1 MAFWDDIGRNVSNF
15 FGGIFGGNKKKE
27 EEERRQNNAP
37 RPSSS
42 RPTLQVQNAPQNSQQ
57 KLEVRKPKNI
67 FDANGGLSNNLKI
80 GTAQP
85 QKKLVVQDN
94 RSNQQKELDRL
105 YKENI
110 DKAREEVKRQ
120 DEASAPKD
128 LFGKFWR
135 WTGADGS
142 RESAKNRAETLARNR
157 ASTQYQDKY
166 GWNKDKEVINYG
178 KKTSQIAQ
186 QGSKRQQDRTENTK
200 KTIDVV
206 RYIPGAG
213 IGELGANLVRGNF
226 SGSKEADDT
235 LLREQM
241 DLTQAEVN
249 SLSPEDRSKYLTL
262 AKGGLGAGVLD
273 FVGLGAGSVAKSA
286 AKGGLKQSIK
296 MGAKANL
303 RNVAREAATKEGAKM
318 LAKNLAIGGTVGA
331 GISGGGAKVMGAD
344 DEAALEAASRGFF
357 GGMLGAG
364 ASSPLDLATTSLAR
378 SRNAKNSVRNAV
390 SVGDAATNVDAAKKT
405 AIKVQQP
412 REIEVSD
419 AGGEMTSIPVR
430 ENNTPRTPIKE
441 VSGDTPG
448 VNQVEVPT
456 AQERATE
463 RFENQPRVRPDRRVD
478 GFTDEAT
485 DYSGGFTRAE
495 WDKELGDIKFA
506 YANGDLTGDQYKA
519 AYDELMTITPVDNV
533 RGMDIPREKAAKNIE
548 VKQVQ
553 DIPVVD
559 KTEVP
564 VGLPETPGTIR
575 ATVASDPNAAKTAQ
589 AARQTVSLPPEV
601 QNVLDN
607 PRKFSKA
614 QVAAA
619 RNQRKLARQM
629 AKTQEQTAEALARID
644 AVSPAAQ
651 SGQGFVPTGEFG
663 KSVNG
668 GAYQKASRAAEM
680 AQAVE
685 ETANLAPGSVI
696 QTARANQSE
705 TGGFNRRDIRN
716 IAALFETKRLERGSP
731 EWQEARQILKE
742 DGTIWGQTG
751 ALRNYTMRRNASSDE
766 LISRF
771 ESKIYRLADDP
782 SKIDSKLFDE
792 VDAAETNFVETRDA
806 AMRAYN
812 QFEANPTSANAKAY
826 HAAQD
831 AADKA
836 DATAKQVEYTVAQKA
851 LKGNKDIQQA
861 RELEKMAQSADMYQM
876 DAVDASMLSGT
887 GTFVRNFVNAGV
899 SGLEETMFGKVGA
912 RIASLTPNARKNDIK
927 VGGGGIVRGFG
938 KGAQNV
944 VDASKARAGAA
955 GKNPLEHLKNWA
967 TTGNQLGDSI
977 IDANASRST
986 LDHYTQ
992 MLKNEGYKGREL
1004 RDRASVMARQDPN
1017 NVRDMYNQAAR
1028 VAAGLGNGVTRNNKI
1043 ETLIKN
1049 VISDGI
1055 SGGNPNAAT
1064 ENMAKL
1070 ITRLTVGFPTAIGRS
1085 VVEGGK
1091 RFTLGAPTF
1100 IRAMATKD
1108 PQQRALLVKE
1118 GIKQAG
1124 AGGLVVPPMFYALGA
1139 SGAITGSYP
1148 DSQEER
1154 DRWEREG
1161 ITENSIK
1168 IGDDYYQLPAYLG
1181 SWAIPGLFYASLG
1194 RNGGDWGAAASDV
1207 AKAAPDLLPT
1217 GGIDS
1222 VLDVVNGR
1230 KDIGKYMS
1238 QLIPSA
1244 VRASTPAGALLN
1256 QLAKSLD
1263 PTQND
1268 TNSGDVMADTVA
1280 KIMSGIPVAS
1290 NFLPD
1295 KTDSEGNVLS
1305 NPDPFALAL
1314 GARSTEQEAGVQQTE
1329 ALNAQTNSYI
1339 QEMNDLGV
1347 FNDPNLKAVITD
1359 TDDKKIYQDVLAG
1372 KQVNPGDLEKLQ
1384 KAMTKGVEL
1393 SGTDTA
1399 YLEREQYDTN
1409 IAVLKM
1415 KRQLAAADP
1424 TVKPSSLEKL
1434 DVAIKRGEIYRDN
1447 EIPYEL
1453 IEGYQDTS
1461 LTEWRNM
1468 GDPESE
1474 DYDPERYQQLW
1485 AIDELMTEAGV
1496 SYKSGSLEKQ
1506 KYYSK
1511 TSGSGRGGRGR
1522 GGSRAFSAD
1531 FGKLGEL
1538 RGAPSVQA
1546 YDTIERQ
1553 SGSVPVIQ
1561 RQRPNIVHKIGFSG

>member
-1 MAFWDDIGRNVSNF
+1 MAFWDDIGRNVGNF
-15 FGGIFGGNKKKE
+15 FGGIFGGNKKEE

-42 RPTLQVQNAPQNSQQ
+42 RPTLQVQNAPQNNVQQ
-57 KLEVRKPKNI
+57 KLEVQKPKNI

-80 GTAQP
+80 GTVQP

-94 RSNQQKELDRL
+94 RSDQQKKLDEL
-105 YKENI
+105 YKANI

-120 DEASAPKD
+120 DDASAPKD
-128 LFGKFWR
+128 FFGKFWR

-142 RESAKNRAETLARNR
+142 RESAETRAETLARNR
-157 ASTQYQDKY
+157 ATQQYQDKH
-166 GWNKDKEVINYG
+166 GWNADKEVINYG

-186 QGSKRQQDRTENTK
+186 DASKRQQDRIENTK
-200 KTIDVV
+200 KTIDVI

-213 IGELGANLVRGNF
+213 LGELGANAIRGNF

-249 SLSPEDRSKYLTL
+249 SLSPEDRSKYLAF

-273 FVGLGAGSVAKSA
+273 LVGLGAGSVAKSA

-296 MGAKANL
+296 MGAKTNL

-318 LAKNLAIGGTVGA
+318 VARNLAVGGVAGA

-344 DEAALEAASRGFF
+344 DEAALEAATRGFF

-419 AGGEMTSIPVR
+419 ASGEMTNIPVR
-430 ENNTPRTPIKE
+430 DDNTKPVPIKE

-448 VNQVEVPT
+448 VNQVKVPT
-456 AQERATE
+456 AEEKIAQRINE
-463 RFENQPRVRPDRRVD
+463 QPSANPDRRIE
-478 GFTDEAT
+478 GITPYNTGNTGE
-485 DYSGGFTRAE
+485 FTRAE
-495 WDKELGDIKFA
+495 INAEKLALEEALKNGEIDRNA
-506 YANGDLTGDQYKA
+506 YLAANETLSQLRA
-519 AYDELMTITPVDNV
+519 VDDPSPE
-533 RGMDIPREKAAKNIE
+533 GAKIE

-589 AARQTVSLPPEV
+589 AARQAVSLPPEV
-601 QNVLDN
+601 QAVLDN

-644 AVSPAAQ
+644 AASPAAQ

-668 GAYQKASRAAEM
+668 GAYQKANRAAEM

-899 SGLEETMFGKVGA
+899 SGVEEGMFGKVGA
-912 RIASLTPNARKNDIK
+912 RISSAITKQD
-927 VGGGGIVRGFG
+927 VGGGFGRGSVPGF
-938 KGAQNV
+938 KQGAQNV

-992 MLKNEGYKGREL
+992 MLKDEGYKGREL

-1017 NVRDMYNQAAR
+1017 NVNEMYNQAAR

-1064 ENMAKL
+1064 ENVAKL

-1085 VVEGGK
+1085 VVEGTK

-1108 PQQRALLVKE
+1108 PQQRALLIKE

-1124 AGGLVVPPMFYALGA
+1124 SGGLVVPPMFYALGA

-1268 TNSGDVMADTVA
+1268 TNSGDVMADAVA
-1280 KIMSGIPVAS
+1280 KIMSGVPLLS
-1290 NFLPD
+1290 NVLPD
-1295 KTDSEGNVLS
+1295 KTDSEGNVLT
-1305 NPDPFALAL
+1305 NPDPFALGL

-1384 KAMTKGVEL
+1384 KAMVKGVEAD
-1393 SGTDTA
+1393 SDVTA

-1409 IAVLKM
+1409 LAVLNM
-1415 KRQLAAADP
+1415 KRQLMLADP
-1424 TVKPSSLEKL
+1424 TVKPSSVKNLEEN
-1434 DVAIKRGEIYRDN
+1434 IRRGEIYRDN

-1453 IEGYQDTS
+1453 IEMYRNGEDSIS

-1474 DYDPERYQQLW
+1474 DYNPELYQQLW
-1485 AIDELMTEAGV
+1485 ALDEMMAKAGV
-1496 SYKSGSLEKQ
+1496 SYGKGSGEKQ
-1506 KYYSK
+1506 KYYAK
-1511 TSGSGRGGRGR
+1511 KAGSGSGGRGR

-1531 FGKLGEL
+1531 FGKLGEAK
-1538 RGAPSVQA
+1538 GAPSVQA
-1546 YDTIERQ
+1546 YETIERQ

>member
-1 MAFWDDIGRNVSNF
+1 MAFWDDIRRNVGNF
-15 FGGIFGGNKKKE
+15 FGGLFGGNKKEE

-42 RPTLQVQNAPQNSQQ
+42 RPTIQLQNAPQNNFQQ
-57 KLEVRKPKNI
+57 KLEVQKPKNI
-67 FDANGGLSNNLKI
+67 FDANDGLSNNLKI
-80 GTAQP
+80 GTIQP
-85 QKKLVVQDN
+85 QKKLVIQDN
-94 RSNQQKELDRL
+94 RSDQQKKLDEL
-105 YKENI
+105 YKANL
-110 DKAREEVKRQ
+110 DKAREEIKRQ
-120 DEASAPKD
+120 SEASAPKD
-128 LFGKFWR
+128 FFGKFWR
-135 WTGADGS
+135 WIGADGS
-142 RESAKNRAETLARNR
+142 RESAENRAKILARIR

-166 GWNKDKEVINYG
+166 GWNKDKEVLKYVE
-178 KKTSQIAQ
+178 KTRQIAR
-186 QGSKRQQDRTENTK
+186 QGSDNARKRIEDTK
-200 KTIDVV
+200 KTINAI

-213 IGELGANLVRGNF
+213 IGELGANLIRGNF

-241 DLTQAEVN
+241 DLTQAEIN
-249 SLSPEDRSKYLTL
+249 SLSPEDRSKYLAF
-262 AKGGLGAGVLD
+262 AKGGLSAGVLD
-273 FVGLGAGSVAKSA
+273 FAGLGTGSLAKNLVR
-286 AKGGLKQSIK
+286 GGFNNAIK
-296 MGAKANL
+296 MGAKTNV
-303 RNVAREAATKEGAKM
+303 RNVARDIATKQGLKTIGT
-318 LAKNLAIGGTVGA
+318 NLSVGGLSGSA
-331 GISGGGAKVMGAD
+331 ISGGGAKLLGAD
-344 DEAALEAASRGFF
+344 DEAALEAAGRGFLS
-357 GGMLGAG
+357 GMLGAG
-364 ASSPLDLATTSLAR
+364 VSSPLDVAVTSLAR
-378 SRNAKNSVRNAV
+378 GRNGRNNVRNAIT
-390 SVGDAATNVDAAKKT
+390 VGDAVTNVDAAKKT
-405 AIKVQQP
+405 AIRVQQP
-412 REIEVSD
+412 RDIEVSD
-419 AGGEMTSIPVR
+419 ASGETTNIPVR
-430 ENNTPRTPIKE
+430 KNNTPRTPIRE

-448 VNQVEVPT
+448 VNQVKVPT
-456 AQERATE
+456 AEEKIAQRINE
-463 RFENQPRVRPDRRVD
+463 QPLAKPDKRIEGVTPYNT
-478 GFTDEAT
+478 GNTGE
-485 DYSGGFTRAE
+485 FTRAE
-495 WDKELGDIKFA
+495 INAEKSALEDALKNGEIDRNA
-506 YANGDLTGDQYKA
+506 YLAANETLSQLRAIDDPAPEG
-519 AYDELMTITPVDNV
+519 
-533 RGMDIPREKAAKNIE
+533 AKIE
-548 VKQVQ
+548 VKKVQ

-564 VGLPETPGTIR
+564 VGLPEVPGTVR
-575 ATVASDPNAAKTAQ
+575 ATALTDPNAARTAQ

-601 QNVLDN
+601 QAVLDN

-629 AKTQEQTAEALARID
+629 AKTQEQTAEALARIE
-644 AVSPAAQ
+644 AASPAAQ

-668 GAYQKASRAAEM
+668 GAYQKANRAAEM

-685 ETANLAPGSVI
+685 ETANLSPGSVI

-716 IAALFETKRLERGSP
+716 IKALFETKRLERGTP

-751 ALRNYTMRRNASSDE
+751 ALRNYTMRRNASADE

-792 VDAAETNFVETRDA
+792 VDAAETNFVEARDA

-851 LKGNKDIQQA
+851 LKGNKDIQQV

-955 GKNPLEHLKNWA
+955 GKNPLEHLKNWS

-1017 NVRDMYNQAAR
+1017 NVNEMYTQAAR

-1055 SGGNPNAAT
+1055 SGHNPNAVT
-1064 ENMAKL
+1064 ENVAKL

-1091 RFTLGAPTF
+1091 RFALGTPTF

-1124 AGGLVVPPMFYALGA
+1124 AGGLVIPPMFYALGA

-1256 QLAKSLD
+1256 QLAKSFD
-1263 PTQND
+1263 PTKND
-1268 TNSGDVMADTVA
+1268 TNTGDVTADIVS
-1280 KIMSGIPVAS
+1280 KIMSGVPGLSNMVA
-1290 NFLPD
+1290 D
-1295 KTDSEGNVLS
+1295 KTDSEGNVLR
-1305 NPDPFALAL
+1305 NADPFALAL
-1314 GARSTEQEAGVQQTE
+1314 GAASTEQEAGVQQTE

-1339 QEMNDLGV
+1339 QEMNDMGV
-1347 FNDPNLKAVITD
+1347 FSDPNLKAVITD
-1359 TDDKKIYQDVLAG
+1359 TDDKKIYQDILAG

-1409 IAVLKM
+1409 LAVLRM
-1415 KRQLAAADP
+1415 KRQLAASDP

-1434 DVAIKRGEIYRDN
+1434 DIAIKRGEIYRDN
-1447 EIPYEL
+1447 EIPYDM
-1453 IEGYQDTS
+1453 IKAYQDTS

-1468 GDPESE
+1468 GNPESE
-1474 DYDPERYQQLW
+1474 DYNPELYQQLW
-1485 AIDELMTEAGV
+1485 ALDEMMAKAGV
-1496 SYKSGSLEKQ
+1496 SYGKGSGEKQ
-1506 KYYSK
+1506 KYYAK
-1511 TSGSGRGGRGR
+1511 KAGSGGGGRSR

-1531 FGKLGEL
+1531 FGRLGETK
-1538 RGAPSVQA
+1538 GAPSVQA
-1546 YDTIERQ
+1546 YETIERQ

>member
-1 MAFWDDIGRNVSNF
+1 MAFWDDIGRNVGNF
-15 FGGIFGGNKKKE
+15 FGGIFGGNKKDEK
-27 EEERRQNNAP
+27 EERRQSAP

-42 RPTLQVQNAPQNSQQ
+42 RPTLQVQSAPQNQQ
-57 KLEVRKPKNI
+57 KLQVQKPKNI

-80 GTAQP
+80 GVAQP
-85 QKKLVVQDN
+85 TQKKLVVQDN
-94 RSNQQKELDRL
+94 RSNQEKELEKL
-105 YKENI
+105 YQANI
-110 DKAREEVKRQ
+110 DEAREEAKRQ
-120 DEASAPKD
+120 SDASAPKD
-128 LFGKFWR
+128 FFGKFWR
-135 WTGADGS
+135 WTGADG
-142 RESAKNRAETLARNR
+142 NRDATENQAEITARNR
-157 ASTQYQDKY
+157 ATQQYQDKY
-166 GWNKDKEVINYG
+166 GWNKDKDVLRYG
-178 KKTSQIAQ
+178 ERTSQIAQ
-186 QGSKRQQDRTENTK
+186 DASKRSQDRIEDTK
-200 KTIDVV
+200 KTIDVI

-213 IGELGANLVRGNF
+213 IGELGANAIRGNF
-226 SGSKEADDT
+226 SGSKESDDT

-249 SLSPEDRSKYLTL
+249 SLSPEDRSKYLTF

-286 AKGGLKQSIK
+286 AKGGVKNAIK
-296 MGAKANL
+296 MGAKTNL
-303 RNVAREAATKEGAKM
+303 RTVGREAATKEGAKM
-318 LAKNLAIGGTVGA
+318 IARNLAVGGAAGA

-364 ASSPLDLATTSLAR
+364 ASSPLDLAATSLAR
-378 SRNAKNSVRNAV
+378 NRNAKNSVRNAV

-419 AGGEMTSIPVR
+419 ASGEMVNVPVR
-430 ENNTPRTPIKE
+430 DENTKPVPIKE

-448 VNQVEVPT
+448 VNQVKIPT
-456 AQERATE
+456 AEEKIAQRINE
-463 RFENQPRVRPDRRVD
+463 QPSANPDKRIEGVTPYNT
-478 GFTDEAT
+478 GNTGE
-485 DYSGGFTRAE
+485 FTRAE
-495 WDKELGDIKFA
+495 INAEKLALESALKNGEIDRNA
-506 YANGDLTGDQYKA
+506 YLAANESLSQLRA
-519 AYDELMTITPVDNV
+519 VDDPAPE
-533 RGMDIPREKAAKNIE
+533 GAKIE

-564 VGLPETPGTIR
+564 VGLPEAPGTIR
-575 ATVASDPNAAKTAQ
+575 ATVSTSPNAAKSAQ
-589 AARQTVSLPPEV
+589 VARQNISLPPEV
-601 QNVLDN
+601 QAVLDS
-607 PRKFSKA
+607 PKKFSKA

-619 RNQRKLARQM
+619 RNQRKLAMQM
-629 AKTQEQTAEALARID
+629 AKTQEQTAEALARIES
-644 AVSPAAQ
+644 ASPAAQ
-651 SGQGFVPTGEFG
+651 SSEGFVPTGEFG

-668 GAYQKASRAAEM
+668 GAYQKTSRASEM
-680 AQAVE
+680 QAAVQ
-685 ETANLAPGSVI
+685 ETANLSPGEVI
-696 QTARANQSE
+696 RSARETAAQNG
-705 TGGFNRRDIRN
+705 GGFNRRDIRN

-742 DGTIWGQTG
+742 DGTNWGQAG

-766 LISRF
+766 LISRY

-782 SKIDSKLFDE
+782 SKIDSALFDQ

-806 AMRAYN
+806 AMRLYN

-836 DATAKQVEYTVAQKA
+836 DVAAKQVEYTVAAKA

-899 SGLEETMFGKVGA
+899 SGVEEGMFGKVGA
-912 RIASLTPNARKNDIK
+912 RISSALTKQD
-927 VGGGGIVRGFG
+927 VGGGFGRGSVPGFK
-938 KGAQNV
+938 KGAANV

-955 GKNPLEHLKNWA
+955 GKNPVEHLKNWA

-977 IDANASRST
+977 IDANSARST
-986 LDHYTQ
+986 LDHYTH
-992 MLKNEGYKGREL
+992 MLKSEGYKGREL

-1017 NVRDMYNQAAR
+1017 NVSDMYNQAAR
-1028 VAAGLGNGVTRNNKI
+1028 VAAGLGSGITRNNKI
-1043 ETLIKN
+1043 ETLVKN

-1055 SGGNPNAAT
+1055 SGGNPNAVT
-1064 ENMAKL
+1064 ENVAKL
-1070 ITRLTVGFPTAIGRS
+1070 VTRLTLGFPTAIGRS
-1085 VVEGGK
+1085 VVEGAK

-1100 IRAMATKD
+1100 IRAAATKD
-1108 PQQRALLVKE
+1108 PQQRALLIKE

-1124 AGGLVVPPMFYALGA
+1124 TGGLVVPPMFYALGA

-1181 SWAIPGLFYASLG
+1181 SWAIPGLFYAGLG
-1194 RNGGDWGAAASDV
+1194 RNGGDWAAAASDV

-1222 VLDVVNGR
+1222 VLDVINGR
-1230 KDIGKYMS
+1230 KPIDKYLS

-1268 TNSGDVMADTVA
+1268 TNSGDLMADTVS
-1280 KIMSGIPVAS
+1280 KIMSGIPIVS
-1290 NFLPD
+1290 NALPD
-1295 KTDSEGNVLS
+1295 KTDSEGNVLR
-1305 NPDPFALAL
+1305 NADPFALAL
-1314 GARSTEQEAGVQQTE
+1314 GAASTEQEAGVQQTE
-1329 ALNAQTNSYI
+1329 ALNAQTNSYV
-1339 QEMNDLGV
+1339 QEMNDMGV
-1347 FNDPNLKAVITD
+1347 FTDPNLKAVITD

-1384 KAMTKGVEL
+1384 KAMTKGVEAD
-1393 SGTDTA
+1393 SDVTA

-1409 IAVLKM
+1409 LAVLNM
-1415 KRQLAAADP
+1415 KRQLMLADP
-1424 TVKPSSLEKL
+1424 TVKPSSVKNLEEN
-1434 DVAIKRGEIYRDN
+1434 IKRGEIYRDN

-1453 IEGYQDTS
+1453 IEMYRNGEDSIS
-1461 LTEWRNM
+1461 LTEWRDM

-1474 DYDPERYQQLW
+1474 DYNPELYQQLW
-1485 AIDELMTEAGV
+1485 ALDELMAESEV
-1496 SYKSGSLEKQ
+1496 SYGKGSGKKQ
-1506 KYYSK
+1506 KYYAKKSG
-1511 TSGSGRGGRGR
+1511 SGGSGRGG
-1522 GGSRAFSAD
+1522 SKAFSSE
-1531 FGKLGEL
+1531 FGKLGEIN
-1538 RGAPSVQA
+1538 GAPSVQA

>member
-1 MAFWDDIGRNVSNF
+1 MAFWDDIGRNVGNF
-15 FGGIFGGNKKKE
+15 FGGIFGGNDKKKE
-27 EEERRQNNAP
+27 EERQNNFN

-42 RPTLQVQNAPQNSQQ
+42 RPTLQVQNAPQNQP
-57 KLEVRKPKNI
+57 KLEVQKPKNL
-67 FDANGGLSNNLKI
+67 FDTQTGISSNLKI
-80 GTAQP
+80 GTNNHP
-85 QKKLVVQDN
+85 QNKLVVQDN
-94 RSNQQKELDRL
+94 RSEQKKELDRL
-105 YKENI
+105 YQANLA
-110 DKAREEVKRQ
+110 KAQEDAKRQ

-128 LFGKFWR
+128 FFGKFWR

-142 RESAKNRAETLARNR
+142 RDATKTAAETMARNR
-157 ASTQYQDKY
+157 AAQQYQDKH
-166 GWNKDKEVINYG
+166 GWNADKEVINYTKG
-178 KKTSQIAQ
+178 TSKIAQ
-186 QGSKRQQDRTENTK
+186 DASKRSQDRIENTK
-200 KTIDVV
+200 KTIDVI

-213 IGELGANLVRGNF
+213 LGELGANAIRGNF

-249 SLSPEDRSKYLTL
+249 SLSPEDRGKYLAF

-273 FVGLGAGSVAKSA
+273 LVGLGAGSVAKSA
-286 AKGGLKQSIK
+286 AKGGVKQAIK
-296 MGAKANL
+296 MGARTNL
-303 RNVAREAATKEGAKM
+303 RNVAREAASKEGAKM
-318 LAKNLAIGGTVGA
+318 IAKNLAVGGVAGA
-331 GISGGGAKVMGAD
+331 GISGGGAKLMGAD
-344 DEAALEAASRGFF
+344 DQAALEAAGRGFL

-378 SRNAKNSVRNAV
+378 TRNAKNSVRNALE
-390 SVGDAATNVDAAKKT
+390 VGDAATNIDAAKKT

-412 REIEVSD
+412 REIDVTD
-419 AGGEMTSIPVR
+419 ASGEMTNIPVR
-430 ENNTPRTPIKE
+430 DNNTKPTPIKE
-441 VSGDTPG
+441 VGGDTPG
-448 VNQVEVPT
+448 VNQIKVPT
-456 AQERATE
+456 AEEKIAQRL
-463 RFENQPRVRPDRRVD
+463 NDQPSANPDKRIEGIVPYNTGNTGD
-478 GFTDEAT
+478 
-485 DYSGGFTRAE
+485 FTRAE
-495 WDKELGDIKFA
+495 IQAEKDALEVALKNGEINRDA
-506 YANGDLTGDQYKA
+506 YLAANEQLSQLRAIDDPTPEGTK
-519 AYDELMTITPVDNV
+519 IT
-533 RGMDIPREKAAKNIE
+533 

-564 VGLPETPGTIR
+564 VGLPETPGTVR
-575 ATVASDPNAAKTAQ
+575 ATVSSSPNAAKTAQ
-589 AARQTVSLPPEV
+589 AARRQVVLPPET
-601 QNVLDN
+601 QAVLDN

-619 RNQRKLARQM
+619 RNQRKLAMQM
-629 AKTQEQTAEALARID
+629 AKTQEQTAEALARIES
-644 AVSPAAQ
+644 ASPAAQ
-651 SGQGFVPTGEFG
+651 TGEGFVPTGEFG

-668 GAYQKASRAAEM
+668 GAYQKVSRSAEM
-680 AQAVE
+680 AKAVE
-685 ETANLAPGSVI
+685 ETANLSPGDVL
-696 QTARANQSE
+696 QTARANASQNG
-705 TGGFNRRDIRN
+705 GGFNRRDIRN
-716 IAALFETKRLERGSP
+716 IAALFETKRLQRGTP
-731 EWQEARQILKE
+731 EWNEARQILKE
-742 DGTIWGQTG
+742 DGTNWGQAG

-771 ESKIYRLADDP
+771 ESKLYRLADDP
-782 SKIDSKLFDE
+782 SKIDSKLFDQ

-806 AMRAYN
+806 ATRAYN
-812 QFEANPTSANAKAY
+812 AFTQNPTNANAKAY

-836 DATAKQVEYTVAQKA
+836 DVAAKQVEYTVANQA

-887 GTFVRNFVNAGV
+887 GTFVRNFVNASVGGIEE
-899 SGLEETMFGKVGA
+899 GLFGKTGA
-912 RIASLTPNARKNDIK
+912 RVSSLITKQD
-927 VGGGGIVRGFG
+927 VGGGAGRGTMSGFK
-938 KGAQNV
+938 KGAANV
-944 VDASKARAGAA
+944 VDASKARARAA
-955 GKNPLEHLKNWA
+955 GKNPIEHLKNWA
-967 TTGNQLGDSI
+967 TTGNQLGDSV
-977 IDANASRST
+977 IDSQATRST
-986 LDHYTQ
+986 LDHYTH
-992 MLKNEGYKGREL
+992 MLKSEGYRGREL

-1017 NVRDMYNQAAR
+1017 NVGEMYSQAAR
-1028 VAAGLGNGVTRNNKI
+1028 VAAGLGSGVTRNNKI
-1043 ETLIKN
+1043 ETLVKN

-1055 SGGNPNAAT
+1055 SGGNPNKYT
-1064 ENMAKL
+1064 ENFAKL
-1070 ITRLTVGFPTAIGRS
+1070 ITRLTLGFPTAIGRS

-1108 PQQRALLVKE
+1108 PQQRAILVKE

-1124 AGGLVVPPMFYALGA
+1124 TGGLVIPPMFYALGA

-1168 IGDDYYQLPAYLG
+1168 IGNDYYQLPAYLG
-1181 SWAIPGLFYASLG
+1181 SWAVPGLFYASLG

-1244 VRASTPAGALLN
+1244 VRASTPGGALLN

-1263 PTQND
+1263 PTKND
-1268 TNSGDVMADTVA
+1268 TNTGDLMADTVS
-1280 KIMSGIPVAS
+1280 KIMSGIPVLS
-1290 NFLPD
+1290 NFVPD
-1295 KTDSEGNVLS
+1295 KTDSEGNVLT
-1305 NPDPFALAL
+1305 NPDPLAL
-1314 GARSTEQEAGVQQTE
+1314 GFGAASTEQEAGVQQTQ
-1329 ALNAQTNSYI
+1329 ALNEQTNSYI
-1339 QEMNDLGV
+1339 QEMADLGA
-1347 FNDPNLKAVITD
+1347 FSDPNLKAVLTD
-1359 TDDKKIYQDVLAG
+1359 TDDKKIYQSILAG

-1384 KAMTKGVEL
+1384 KAMTKGVSSE
-1393 SGTDTA
+1393 GTDTA

-1409 IAVLKM
+1409 LAVLNM
-1415 KRQLAAADP
+1415 KRQLMAADP
-1424 TVKPSSLEKL
+1424 TVRPSSLEKL

-1447 EIPYEL
+1447 EIPYEV
-1453 IEGYQDTS
+1453 IKSYQDTS
-1461 LTEWRNM
+1461 LTEWRDM
-1468 GDPESE
+1468 GDPES
-1474 DYDPERYQQLW
+1474 DAYDPEQYQMLW
-1485 AIDELMTEAGV
+1485 AIDEMMASAGV
-1496 SYKSGSLEKQ
+1496 SYKSGSLDKQ
-1506 KYYSK
+1506 KYYAK
-1511 TSGSGRGGRGR
+1511 KSGSGGR
-1522 GGSRAFSAD
+1522 GGSKSFSAE

-1553 SGSVPVIQ
+1553 SGTVPVIQ